1 MQNRSKKVL
10 VIGSS
15 AKEYA
20 LVQKLQ
26 TYGCEVIV
34 APGNIRIK
42 DIAECVDI
50 REDSTKELLEYV
62 LENAADLTIASSD
75 LAIKSDIATLFQSNE
90 QMIFAPSADSAE
102 ITISRSS
109 AKKFLYRL
117 RIPTPKFGV
126 FDKIQPAIDYL
137 KKAQMPQVIR
147 SDEAFKG
154 QDRLVCT
161 TFSAA
166 KTFVEDLF
174 ASDTKK
180 IVSEDY
186 VYGHEFTFYTVTDG
200 YHAIPLVSVA
210 NYKFMENGDGG
221 VLTSGVGAYAPD
233 YKISNDIEDYLMKNV
248 VNKVLQALES
258 KGTPYLGIL
267 GIDCVLKD
275 DGQVVVLDFKSF
287 LQDHDAKV
295 VLNLID
301 ENLPALFEAC
311 SVGSFADDYESVK
324 ISENSSVSAV
334 VSTRN
339 ANRIIEGLNFVDS
352 DFVPFGISKNDYME
366 FLTVKG
372 KNFVLTNTASTLSR
386 ARKHLYDDLSCIK
399 FDGIK
404 YRTDICEQVEKF

>member
-166 KTFVEDLF
+166 KTFVEDR
-174 ASDTKK
+174 K
-180 IVSEDY
+180 
-186 VYGHEFTFYTVTDG
+186 
-200 YHAIPLVSVA
+200 SV
-210 NYKFMENGDGG
+210 
-221 VLTSGVGAYAPD
+221 V
-233 YKISNDIEDYLMKNV
+233 
-248 VNKVLQALES
+248 
-258 KGTPYLGIL
+258 
-267 GIDCVLKD
+267 
-275 DGQVVVLDFKSF
+275 
-287 LQDHDAKV
+287 
-295 VLNLID
+295 
-301 ENLPALFEAC
+301 
-311 SVGSFADDYESVK
+311 
-324 ISENSSVSAV
+324 
-334 VSTRN
+334 
-339 ANRIIEGLNFVDS
+339 
-352 DFVPFGISKNDYME
+352 
-366 FLTVKG
+366 
-372 KNFVLTNTASTLSR
+372 
-386 ARKHLYDDLSCIK
+386 
-399 FDGIK
+399 
-404 YRTDICEQVEKF
+404 